1 MKNSITPTNE
11 RDAIDAEP
19 PETSSLLS
27 VWTGLVID
35 IMLLKSVGNVT
46 YRLQKP
52 SQSVIQQ
59 CGSDTKCVWVVEY
72 ADGSTSTTAVQ
83 LDRVT
88 DPRIR

>member
-1 MKNSITPTNE
+1 MKDVTKPNDKD
-11 RDAIDAEP
+11 DAIDAEP
-19 PETSSLLS
+19 PETSSLSS
-27 VWTGLVID
+27 VWTGVCID
-35 IMLLKSVGNVT
+35 FMLLKSVGNVT